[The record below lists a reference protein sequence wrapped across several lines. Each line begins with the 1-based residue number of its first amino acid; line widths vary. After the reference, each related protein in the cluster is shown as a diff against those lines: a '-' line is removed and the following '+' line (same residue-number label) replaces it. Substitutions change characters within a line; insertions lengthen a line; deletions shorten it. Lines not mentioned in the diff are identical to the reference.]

1 MKVEKIRQEDRG
13 KVDAFIVRQWF
24 SMQMAVHGELI
35 DLGTAD
41 GWYATDGD
49 EIIGLITYR
58 IVNDEMEILSL
69 DSVHK
74 KRGVGT
80 ILLNETIDK
89 AKDCR
94 CKRIKVITTND
105 NLNALKFYQK
115 HGFELV
121 KIHRNAVDVARK
133 LKPSIPL
140 IGNDGI
146 PLKHEI
152 ELEHMLIS
160 IG

>member
-1 MKVEKIRQEDRG
+1 MKVDKIRQEDRG

-24 SMQMAVHGELI
+24 SMQMVVHGESI
-35 DLGTAD
+35 DLGNAE
-41 GWYATDGD
+41 GWYVTEDD
-49 EIIGLITYR
+49 EIVGVITYR
-58 IVNDEMEILSL
+58 ILDAEMEILSL
-69 DSVHK
+69 DSVRENK
-74 KRGVGT
+74 GVGT
-80 ILLNETIDK
+80 VLLNETIDK

-105 NLNALKFYQK
+105 NLNALRFYQK

-133 LKPSIPL
+133 TKPSIPL

-152 ELEHMLIS
+152 ELEYSLRTL
-160 IG
+160 